1 MFKFSQDSASV
12 LLEQNRD
19 ELMCFILKRVD
30 CPDTAEDI
38 LQDAYFRLMQ
48 VESETEIENARAYL
62 YKIVGNLAIDNLRKN
77 SRNQALEV
85 DVLFDMAD
93 GSPDFERQIY
103 SQQQIAHLKLAI
115 AELPPRSRDVFV
127 MHKFKHY
134 PYSKIMS
141 ELGIAESTVLQHIVK
156 AMAHCRKRMGE
167 LDQTNNP

>member
-1 MFKFSQDSASV
+1 
-12 LLEQNRD
+12 
-19 ELMCFILKRVD
+19 
-30 CPDTAEDI
+30 
-38 LQDAYFRLMQ
+38 
-48 VESETEIENARAYL
+48 
-62 YKIVGNLAIDNLRKN
+62 LAIDNIRKN
-77 SRNQALEV
+77 TRNQTLEL
-85 DVLFDMAD
+85 DVLFDMPD

-156 AMAHCRKRMGE
+156 AMTHCRKRMSE
-167 LDQTNNP
+167 LDQTNNS